1 MSSDPAVVRLRLS
14 PSQISAIWPGL
25 DRIVRSYG
33 SYRSSHN
40 WIYSYPFRLY
50 PPPRGFDRGTF
61 DADLMDQMV
70 GLWKRLRPKAKTGG
84 RTQMNAVEV
93 RAAILAVRV
102 NLDWWR
108 YEKHRQRKNAARA
121 TRLIGVAPE
130 TLSRLQKRAHRTIQA
145 LERHMKRANRQLL
158 ALVAR
163 DAYTALMNVWRAH
176 VRWIRLHIVY
186 FRPRRPILKATKK
199 RYQGIL
205 RELEEMARDALAQD
219 GYVQPPV
226 SEFRH
231 VIRQFA
237 RSCRRGRQEPFNI
250 PYMLKS
256 RQDRFAKT
264 HLAKFVLDRVRLQR
278 LPER

>member
-1 MSSDPAVVRLRLS
+1 M
-14 PSQISAIWPGL
+14 
-25 DRIVRSYG
+25 
-33 SYRSSHN
+33 
-40 WIYSYPFRLY
+40 YSYPFRLY
-50 PPPRGFDRGTF
+50 PPPPGFDRGTF
-61 DADLMDQMV
+61 DVDLMDKMV
-70 GLWKRLRPKAKTGG
+70 GLWKCLRPKTNTGG
-84 RTQMNAVEV
+84 RTKMNAIEV

-108 YEKHRQRKNAARA
+108 YQKRQRRKAWAKQLVELDPA
-121 TRLIGVAPE
+121 TL
-130 TLSRLQKRAHRTIQA
+130 TKLQKRARRTIQS
-145 LERHMKRANRQLL
+145 LELHMKRANRQLL
-158 ALVAR
+158 PLVGQ
-163 DAYTALMNVWRAH
+163 DAYTALMAAWRAH

-186 FRPRRPILKATKK
+186 FRPRRPILKASKK
-199 RYQGIL
+199 RYQSIL
-205 RELEEMARDALAQD
+205 EELEEMAREALVQD
-219 GYVQPPV
+219 GYVQPLG